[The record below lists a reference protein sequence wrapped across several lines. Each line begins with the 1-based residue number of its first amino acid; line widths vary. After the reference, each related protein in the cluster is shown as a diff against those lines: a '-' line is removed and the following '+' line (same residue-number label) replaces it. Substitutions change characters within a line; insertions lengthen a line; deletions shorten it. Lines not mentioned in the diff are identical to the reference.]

1 MADALV
7 IDRLSE
13 ADLPGLQTLSAEAG
27 WNQTMD
33 DWRIF
38 LGEGRVFGHR
48 DATSRETGG
57 LLASAAILPYG
68 DFAWISMVLVTA
80 AARRIGLGSALL
92 RHCIAE
98 LRRMGLVPLLDATPA
113 GEAVYIPLGFRPLCG
128 ITRWQGHGRT
138 DETVVTTALPL
149 DEAGLA
155 DAIALDAA
163 VCGAPREGLLRS
175 LQARAPQ
182 LALRLKQHSF
192 VLARPGRLATQIG
205 PLVAN
210 DEAAAIALLQA
221 ALARLDGPVF
231 LDVPDRWTGIAA
243 ELQRRGFSQQ
253 RGFRRMVLDRD
264 TGFGDPGR
272 SFVIAGPEFG

>member
-38 LGEGRVFGHR
+38 LGAGQVFGC
-48 DATSRETGG
+48 REAGR

-68 DFAWISMVLVTA
+68 AFAWISMVLVTA
-80 AARRIGLGSALL
+80 TARRLGLGTGLL

-98 LRRMGLVPLLDATPA
+98 LRRMGLVPLLDATAA
-113 GEAVYIPLGFRPLCG
+113 GEKIYIPLGFRPLYG
-128 ITRWQGHGRT
+128 ITRWQGQGQRSGRPDDT
-138 DETVVTTALPL
+138 AVTTALPL
-149 DEAGLA
+149 NEAGLA

-175 LQARAPQ
+175 LQARAPH
-182 LALRLKQHSF
+182 LALRLKQHSIL
-192 VLARPGRLATQIG
+192 LARPGRLATQIG
-205 PLVAN
+205 PLAAN

-221 ALARLDGPVF
+221 ALARIDGPVF
-231 LDVPDRWTGIAA
+231 LDVPEQWTGIAA
-243 ELQRRGFSQQ
+243 ELQQRGFSKQ

-264 TGFGDPGR
+264 AGFGDPGR